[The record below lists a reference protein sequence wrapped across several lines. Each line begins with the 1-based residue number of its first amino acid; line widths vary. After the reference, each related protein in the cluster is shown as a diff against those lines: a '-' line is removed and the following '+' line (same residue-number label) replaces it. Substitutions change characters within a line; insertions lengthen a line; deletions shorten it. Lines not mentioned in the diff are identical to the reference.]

1 MSEQINANQIQPD
14 QKELKKVLSLWQMII
29 YGIAFMAPIATAYV
43 FGYITSMT
51 LGMVALAY

>member
-14 QKELKKVLSLWQMII
+14 QKGLKKVLSLWQIII